1 MNVYHTN
8 GRLRSQNSSSINRNF
23 STDQY
28 NNSADFHQQQGI
40 PYAPGPMGPKG
51 EPGPQGPRGEPGPQ
65 GCPGERG
72 ITGPQGVTGA
82 QGPQGVTGPQGPRG
96 EPGLR
101 GPAGPP
107 GYSQDSIFAAVAD
120 QFSTLPKKTNLPLK
134 MTIPDITEN
143 ISPRGNYSVV
153 LRPGYYAIYYYISAK
168 MKGPGFADIT
178 PVFNDCI
185 QSCYMECA
193 VSKKRNKT
201 IRFSRYF
208 IIEITD
214 SSPLFFLWHC
224 TETASHINTNVTMQ
238 KLCR

>member
-8 GRLRSQNSSSINRNF
+8 GRLRPQNSSSINRNF

-28 NNSADFHQQQGI
+28 NNSVDFRQQQGI
-40 PYAPGPMGPKG
+40 PCATGPMGQRG

-107 GYSQDSIFAAVAD
+107 GYSQDSIFAAFAD
-120 QFSTLPKKTNLPLK
+120 QFPTLPKKTNLPLK

-153 LRPGYYAIYYYISAK
+153 LKPGYYAIYYYISAK
-168 MKGPGFADIT
+168 MKAPGFADIT

-201 IRFSRYF
+201 IRLSRYF
-208 IIEITD
+208 IVEITD

-224 TETASHINTNVTMQ
+224 TETASHINTNVTIQ

>member
-1 MNVYHTN
+1 
-8 GRLRSQNSSSINRNF
+8 
-23 STDQY
+23 
-28 NNSADFHQQQGI
+28 
-40 PYAPGPMGPKG
+40 
-51 EPGPQGPRGEPGPQ
+51 
-65 GCPGERG
+65 
-72 ITGPQGVTGA
+72 
-82 QGPQGVTGPQGPRG
+82 
-96 EPGLR
+96 
-101 GPAGPP
+101 
-107 GYSQDSIFAAVAD
+107 
-120 QFSTLPKKTNLPLK
+120 

-153 LRPGYYAIYYYISAK
+153 LKPGYYAIYYYISAK

-208 IIEITD
+208 IVEITD